1 MGGDQVEGRQAVRE
15 LLLAGRRKVKEVW
28 LANDLDPAPIIDEIV
43 ELATEDRVPIR
54 EVSRSKLE
62 AEARTDAPQGVL
74 AHAAEL
80 QPVELEGLARAVAG
94 RPAPLLL
101 ALDGLTDPGNLG
113 ALLRSAECAGVTG
126 VVLPRHRAAHVTASV
141 AKAAAGAVEHLPVA
155 LVSGIPSALTQLRG
169 LGVWSIGLD
178 AAADRD
184 LWRLELGSE
193 PVVLVLGAE
202 GRGLSRLARERCDQL
217 ASIPMAGRL
226 ESLNVATAGALA
238 CYEIVRRRSLG

>member
-1 MGGDQVEGRQAVRE
+1 M
-15 LLLAGRRKVKEVW
+15 AGRRKVKEVW
-28 LANDLDPAPIIDEIV
+28 LANDLDPAPIVDEIV

-54 EVSRSKLE
+54 EVSRGKLD

-94 RPAPLLL
+94 RPAPFLL
-101 ALDGLTDPGNLG
+101 ALDSLTDPGNLG

-126 VVLPRHRAAHVTASV
+126 VVMPRHRAAHVTASV
-141 AKAAAGAVEHLPVA
+141 TKAAAGAVEHLPMA
-155 LVSGIPSALTQLRG
+155 LVSGIPSALAQLRG

-178 AAADRD
+178 AAADRN
-184 LWRLELGSE
+184 LWELELAAE

-202 GRGLSRLARERCDQL
+202 GKGLSRLARDRCDQL